1 MPPAA
6 ASPPTTQPDPQPSRA
21 GRLLS
26 LVRKLIDYG
35 KELVATVR
43 QRVASDPIFARTG
56 FGTTDIA
63 LILTRIARGL
73 HRAQALEDRVTRCAA
88 LLDAGPRRAR
98 GQSKARP
105 SAARPLTA
113 PPDPRLAGLPTAE
126 QIAAEVRRRPIGA
139 VIADICRDLGI
150 LPSLTFAPRL
160 CSCFVHVR
168 GPPPIRLTS
177 PTPGPQPSR
186 SGRLLSLVRKLIEY
200 GKELAATI
208 RRRAVTDPTSIR
220 ICFGTTDIALILA
233 THQSRPAARQ

>member
-6 ASPPTTQPDPQPSRA
+6 APQPTTQPDPQPSRS
-21 GRLLS
+21 GRLLA

-35 KELVATVR
+35 KELAATIR
-43 QRVASDPIFARTG
+43 GRALTDPTSVKVC

-88 LLDAGPRRAR
+88 RLDAEPRRAR

-105 SAARPLTA
+105 SAARPFDA
-113 PPDPRLAGLPTAE
+113 PPDPRLASLPTAE

-150 LPSLTFAPRL
+150 LPSHELWRDVQKLIIEHGGSFARLLSDLMDQAFSPDPRL
-160 CSCFVHVR
+160 RSPTDLRPPTLCFEAQSGT
-168 GPPPIRLTS
+168 GPPP
-177 PTPGPQPSR
+177 PP
-186 SGRLLSLVRKLIEY
+186 
-200 GKELAATI
+200 
-208 RRRAVTDPTSIR
+208 
-220 ICFGTTDIALILA
+220 
-233 THQSRPAARQ
+233 

>member
-43 QRVASDPIFARTG
+43 QRVAADPIFARTG

-150 LPSLTFAPRL
+150 LPSHSLWRDVQKLIIEHGGSLVRLLSDLIDQAFSPDPRL
-160 CSCFVHVR
+160 RSPTDMRPPTPCFEALSGT
-168 GPPPIRLTS
+168 GPPPPR
-177 PTPGPQPSR
+177 
-186 SGRLLSLVRKLIEY
+186 
-200 GKELAATI
+200 
-208 RRRAVTDPTSIR
+208 
-220 ICFGTTDIALILA
+220 
-233 THQSRPAARQ
+233 

>member
-1 MPPAA
+1 MPAETSTP
-6 ASPPTTQPDPQPSRA
+6 PPTEAPKPSRA
-21 GRLLS
+21 GRLLAV
-26 LVRKLIDYG
+26 VRKLIDYG
-35 KELVATVR
+35 KELAATIR
-43 QRVASDPIFARTG
+43 GRALTDPLAVKVC

-113 PPDPRLAGLPTAE
+113 PPHPRLAGLPTAE

-150 LPSLTFAPRL
+150 LPSHSLWRDVQKLIIEHGGSLVRLLSDLIDQAFSPDPRL
-160 CSCFVHVR
+160 RSPTDMRPPTPCFEALSGT
-168 GPPPIRLTS
+168 GPPPPR
-177 PTPGPQPSR
+177 
-186 SGRLLSLVRKLIEY
+186 
-200 GKELAATI
+200 
-208 RRRAVTDPTSIR
+208 
-220 ICFGTTDIALILA
+220 
-233 THQSRPAARQ
+233 